1 MNIVKRIGI
10 SAVAGGAI
18 FLALMYWYQWNA
30 SPLTDADVDDYMNRI
45 EAQSQTPGGRHDLP
59 ALRKFL
65 NEDDGSPIYTVNLY
79 KFHDVADY
87 PAALGL
93 TGSGEEAYDRFSS
106 VMIKLMAARGSHPV
120 FGSSWSDQ
128 ANGDWDRIV
137 IVRYRSR
144 RDLVDLFATQDFAEA
159 SLHKW
164 ASIKNHDRMLVQ
176 ALHIP
181 GGEVLIFI
189 LALIVT
195 SATFFSS
202 SRHYLAK
209 QDSDVSSE
217 LR

>member
-1 MNIVKRIGI
+1 MKTVKRIGI
-10 SAVAGGAI
+10 GALAGGVI

-30 SPLTDADVDDYMNRI
+30 SPLSDADVDDYMNRI

-65 NEDDGSPIYTVNLY
+65 SEDDGRPIYTVNLY

-87 PAALGL
+87 PVSLGL
-93 TGSGEEAYDRFSS
+93 TGSGEEAYNRFSS
-106 VMIKLMAARGSHPV
+106 VMIKLMAVRGSHPV

-128 ANGDWDRIV
+128 TNGDWDRIV

-144 RDLVDLFATQDFAEA
+144 RDLVDLFATQEFAEA

-189 LALIVT
+189 LALIVALDHWT
-195 SATFFSS
+195 TEPAFTIFAHFENRYSLG
-202 SRHYLAK
+202 H
-209 QDSDVSSE
+209 
-217 LR
+217 